1 MRAEKAGSIQM
12 GGITAP
18 MGEWRGKA
26 ARMCFSEQ
34 VIREYRWRALK
45 VFLVWVV
52 PAAPVAAYLNGM
64 TLGVTGWEGVKTVA
78 WVLPPILMGLG
89 VLYPVLLMRW
99 LVGSAL
105 RARPG
110 EPPGSRLESI
120 LRLPWRIA
128 VGTSW
133 VAWTL
138 GGIWFSIHVCVTW
151 NKPLSMV
158 LVGTLIGACCGVLL
172 GFPISVS
179 MERLF
184 LPLALEEQRRD
195 ATRMPPGGGMSWP
208 RQSWFLPFTFGGSI
222 FAALMLSGFVVM
234 VKLESVRDM
243 LHAEL
248 LAEGALRSARM
259 LMELGGV
266 LAGELAFSLVWVGG
280 LLLLPG
286 ITMWLLARRQARA
299 AEAVRTAIESVAAGR
314 IVAPAWVSTD
324 EIGDLASGM
333 NAVLAR
339 LRQLPLMLQSSA
351 ARLGEAGSHLHAA
364 NDEQQEG
371 FTRQAAALHEAQVT
385 SEEIRRTSR
394 MAADRAEVVLQV
406 ARRAEEMGLQGEA
419 AVERS
424 MAGLEDIRAAVDGIQ
439 QRLAKLADSA
449 TQIADITETVKDLAA
464 QSHVLAVN
472 AAIEAARS
480 GEHGKGFAVVA
491 REVRALADQSIQS
504 TQRIRGILHDIGAG
518 IRDAAR
524 MGTESV
530 NTIGT
535 GLDQMRASGSSLRE
549 LSLMSQE
556 NSAAA
561 RQIAA
566 AVTQQNA
573 GITQISTAIADLSHI
588 MDVTMKRLES
598 TREATRTLAHVSGEV
613 GQMAREFNVAG

>member
-1 MRAEKAGSIQM
+1 
-12 GGITAP
+12 
-18 MGEWRGKA
+18 
-26 ARMCFSEQ
+26 MCFSEQ

-45 VFLVWVV
+45 VFLTWVV

-64 TLGVTGWEGVKTVA
+64 TMGVAGWEGVTTVA
-78 WVLPPILMGLG
+78 WVLPPILLGLG
-89 VLYPVLLMRW
+89 VVYPILLMRW
-99 LVGSAL
+99 LIGSAL
-105 RARPG
+105 RAQPG
-110 EPPGSRLESI
+110 EPPGSRLDSI

-138 GGIWFSIHVCVTW
+138 GGIWFSLHVCLTW
-151 NKPLSMV
+151 HKPLSMV

-179 MERLF
+179 MERLL
-184 LPLALEEQRRD
+184 LPLALEAQRR
-195 ATRMPPGGGMSWP
+195 APTRAPSGRGVTWP
-208 RQSWFLPFTFGGSI
+208 RQAWFLPFTFGGSI
-222 FAALMLSGFVVM
+222 VAALMLSGCVVM
-234 VKLESVRDM
+234 VKLESIRDT
-243 LHAEL
+243 LRVEL
-248 LAEGALRSARM
+248 MAEGAQRSARM
-259 LMELGGV
+259 LMEMGGA

-286 ITMWLLARRQARA
+286 ITMWMLARRQARA
-299 AEAVRTAIESVAAGR
+299 AEAVGKAIESVAAGR
-314 IVAPAWVSTD
+314 VIAPAWVSTD
-324 EIGDLASGM
+324 EMGDLAAGM
-333 NAVLAR
+333 NGVLAR
-339 LRQLPLMLQSSA
+339 LKQLPRMLQSSA
-351 ARLGEAGSHLHAA
+351 VKLGEAGSHLRAA
-364 NDEQQEG
+364 HDEQEEG

-394 MAADRAEVVLQV
+394 MAADRAEAVLQV
-406 ARRAEEMGLQGEA
+406 ARRAEELGLQGET
-419 AVERS
+419 AVEGS
-424 MAGLEDIRAAVDGIQ
+424 MAGMEDIRAAVDGIQ
-439 QRLAKLADSA
+439 QRLAKLAESA

-504 TQRIRGILHDIGAG
+504 TQRIRGILQDIGAG

-524 MGTESV
+524 MGAESV
-530 NTIGT
+530 HTIGT

-549 LSLMSQE
+549 LSRMSQE

-566 AVTQQNA
+566 AVTQQNV

-588 MDVTMKRLES
+588 MDLTMKRLES
-598 TREATRTLAHVSGEV
+598 TREATRTLASVSGEV